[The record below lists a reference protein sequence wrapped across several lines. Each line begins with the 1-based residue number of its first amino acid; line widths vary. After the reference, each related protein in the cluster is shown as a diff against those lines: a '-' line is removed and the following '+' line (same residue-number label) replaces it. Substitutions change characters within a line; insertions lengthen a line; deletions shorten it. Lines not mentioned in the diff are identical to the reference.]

1 MFIPIYGLMMLLGLA
16 AFLLWRARMRS
27 LGVCAIVVLAGAFS
41 NWLAVTVNGSH
52 MPVIGTDLDGARLPW
67 LCDIFHI
74 PKLFH
79 LTFWETDI
87 VINSTD
93 IAGYYSIG
101 DFVIG
106 AGIAAIALIIL
117 RWFFCKAL
125 SRVFRPRSVR

>member
-1 MFIPIYGLMMLLGLA
+1 MFIPLYGLAAVLGLA
-16 AFLLWRARMRS
+16 AFLLWRAHMRS
-27 LGVCAIVVLAGAFS
+27 LSICAAIVFTGVFL
-41 NWLAVTVNGSH
+41 NWLAVTVNGGH

-79 LTFWETDI
+79 LTFWKTDI

-106 AGIAAIALIIL
+106 AGVIIIAVIVL
-117 RWFFCKAL
+117 RRIFKSAPK
-125 SRVFRPRSVR
+125 R